1 MNQEYSH
8 PFKGDLEVLKETPEF
23 DVHQLKT
30 PDQTLSLP
38 EGEEKKFSLP
48 AHAITEYFSAEG
60 KDHAG
65 FIRLK
70 DFYEDAQKELGEFL
84 PQSFF
89 VEGEPSNGEKGTSFY
104 VIQKFSD
111 PEFNRTAKGL
121 QELNSNEFSVEFLN
135 KLLVIQ
141 EKINIFLQHHV
152 NDFPADWIDE
162 SVMDPKV
169 FKEDILYS
177 PANKQV
183 RLAGLFKLN
192 PDLGKEVIQSQG
204 KFEPAKDRLK
214 LLKLLGLAS
223 LEEKINW
230 AIEKSAAPEWV
241 MGKDVHWVLNKAKLE
256 QEGKKAMSLTFDD
269 GPNEETEKLLD
280 ILKEKNTKATFFI
293 VGSRIAGREHIVK
306 RIIEEGHDIGVHEW
320 GQEGARPG
328 EGLKEY
334 SKRFVGPRKDLG
346 DVKKTT
352 QLIEQTTGVKP
363 SIGRVAGVHG
373 TVDSLRE
380 FQTMNLEIIHGNPYD
395 VVAIPP
401 KKDLTAELLLKKSLS
416 SNGQGRIRIFHIG
429 VMKDGGGYME
439 KDEVDESKGE
449 VYPPEETL
457 KMIGQ
462 YIDESKKQ
470 GYEFVQVTEYL

>member
-1 MNQEYSH
+1 MHQN
-8 PFKGDLEVLKETPEF
+8 PKF
-23 DVHQLKT
+23 DVKELNIPYETEK
-30 PDQTLSLP
+30 LP
-38 EGEEKKFSLP
+38 EGEEKKFHLP
-48 AHAITEYFSAEG
+48 AHAVTEYFSAEG
-60 KDHAG
+60 KDHGG
-65 FIRLK
+65 FAKLK
-70 DFYEDAQKELGEFL
+70 SFYEDAQVELGEFL
-84 PQSFF
+84 PKSFF
-89 VEGEPSNGEKGTSFY
+89 VEGYPSNGEKGASFY
-104 VIQKFSD
+104 VIQKFDD
-111 PEFNRTAKGL
+111 PEFNANAKGL
-121 QELNSNEFSVEFLN
+121 QELNANEFSVEFLN
-135 KLLVIQ
+135 QLLLVQ
-141 EKINIFLQHHV
+141 EKINVFLERHV

-162 SVMDPKV
+162 NSMDPKV

-177 PANKQV
+177 PTNKKV
-183 RLAGLFKLN
+183 RLSGMFRLS
-192 PDLGKEVIQSQG
+192 PDLGKQVIKSRG
-204 KFEPAKDRLK
+204 KFQPAKDRLK

-230 AIEKSAAPEWV
+230 AIEKSAAPEWL
-241 MGKDVHWVLNKAKLE
+241 MGKDIHWALNKTKLE

-280 ILKEKNTKATFFI
+280 ILKDKNTKATFFI

-306 RIIEEGHDIGVHEW
+306 RIIDEGHDIGVHEW

-334 SKRFVGPRKDLG
+334 FKRFVGPRKDLG

-352 QLIEQTTGVKP
+352 ELIQQTTGVKP

-401 KKDLTAELLLKKSLS
+401 KKDLTAPLLLKKALS

-470 GYEFVQVTEYL
+470 GYDFVQVKKYI